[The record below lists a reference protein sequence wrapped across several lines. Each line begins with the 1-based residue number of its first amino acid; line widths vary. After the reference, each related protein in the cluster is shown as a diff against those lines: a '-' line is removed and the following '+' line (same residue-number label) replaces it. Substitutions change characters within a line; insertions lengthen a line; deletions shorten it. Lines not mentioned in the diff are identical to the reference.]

1 MTPIELAAIRA
12 ASRVASIIPSL
23 CLAQSNGGSAHR
35 LRECATALQAAA
47 DTCFAALPEE
57 DATPPEAIAAS
68 PCHLRQVIE
77 AHRIAQ
83 EAAE

>member
-1 MTPIELAAIRA
+1 MTTIELAAITA

-35 LRECATALQAAA
+35 LRECATALQEAA
-47 DTCFAALPEE
+47 DACFAALPEE
-57 DATPPEAIAAS
+57 DAPEATAAA
-68 PCHLRQVIE
+68 PCHLRPAIE